1 MTPYYDDGRVTI
13 YHGDCR
19 EITAWL
25 DADVLVTDPP
35 YGPAA
40 NDGRVNGYGRRQRY
54 SPHGRVGFT
63 IANDGD
69 TAARDAALALW
80 GHKPAC
86 VFGSPRMPDPPIHVA
101 DRLVWDK
108 TRPGMNGGPWR
119 YRHESI
125 YVTAGFVRVDDTAT
139 SVIAAFPD
147 QSQHMHAKPHTLML
161 RLVGAAPPG
170 AIADPFIGSGS
181 TLVAA
186 KTLGRRAIGIEIDE
200 RYCEIA
206 ARRLDQGVPDLT
218 SRLDQGVLDLTSE
231 VPA

>member
-1 MTPYYDDGRVTI
+1 MTPYYEDGRITI

-35 YGPAA
+35 YGMRFQS
-40 NDGRVNGYGRRQRY
+40 NWRQRA
-54 SPHGRVGFT
+54 SRLPAIIGDLDPTTRDEALAMWGADKPALVFGRWSIAPPTGERQRIIWWKESTPGMGDLSMPWGPAHEDIHVLGRGWDRAATGHKRVG
-63 IANDGD
+63 
-69 TAARDAALALW
+69 
-80 GHKPAC
+80 
-86 VFGSPRMPDPPIHVA
+86 
-101 DRLVWDK
+101 
-108 TRPGMNGGPWR
+108 
-119 YRHESI
+119 
-125 YVTAGFVRVDDTAT
+125 
-139 SVIAAFPD
+139 SVITTRAGVMSATNATGHPTP
-147 QSQHMHAKPHTLML
+147 KPVGLIE
-161 RLVGAAPPG
+161 RLLERCPPG

-206 ARRLDQGVPDLT
+206 ARRLDQGV
-218 SRLDQGVLDLTSE
+218 LDLTSE